1 MKRLLAVLLV
11 LLGLIGLALGRL
23 GETTWAPATET
34 TASVELSDPGPA
46 VVIDPGVLYVGG
58 MEGEVTIEGE
68 SDVSVIT
75 ADNSDIEAYLEDTAY
90 TRITGASDWST
101 LSTEAVHPDGETEIS
116 SPTDSD
122 LWRTVDTSASPYT
135 LEVADFAAQ
144 EHGENK
150 QAYRS
155 ILVVT
160 DGSAPGADSISIT
173 WPVEAENEWVPFA
186 YAGGAAIAVI
196 GLVLLVV
203 SIGGRRRDEEELDEI
218 GGEDVATDGVD
229 ETDAPFAGG
238 ATAPAAAGA
247 GAMAA
252 PEADDDVSADE
263 ARVTSAETT
272 DVLPPVDES
281 RTHAPT
287 DDTEVLS
294 AVGRAEERPTD
305 HAEDRSTD
313 HAEDRSTDH
322 AEDRPTGRT
331 ETLAPVDDTEVL
343 APVDGDTDA
352 WGFGRADDAPAH
364 TLGGDSGTAES
375 SDASDGPDATDGSDA
390 SDGFGASD
398 ASEELPGSEDP
409 R

>member
-263 ARVTSAETT
+263 ASVTSAETT

>member
-75 ADNSDIEAYLEDTAY
+75 ADNSDLEAYLEDTAY

-263 ARVTSAETT
+263 ASVTSAETT

-305 HAEDRSTD
+305 HAG
-313 HAEDRSTDH
+313 DRSTDH
-322 AEDRPTGRT
+322 AEDRPTDRT

-352 WGFGRADDAPAH
+352 WGFGRADDVPAH

-375 SDASDGPDATDGSDA
+375 SDASDGPDGSDGSDA

>member
-75 ADNSDIEAYLEDTAY
+75 ADNSDLEAYLEDTAY

-263 ARVTSAETT
+263 ASVTSAETT

>member
-263 ARVTSAETT
+263 ASVTSAETT

-305 HAEDRSTD
+305 HAG
-313 HAEDRSTDH
+313 DRSTDH

-375 SDASDGPDATDGSDA
+375 SDASDGPDGSDGSDA

>member
-263 ARVTSAETT
+263 ASVTSAETT

-305 HAEDRSTD
+305 HAG
-313 HAEDRSTDH
+313 DRSTDH
-322 AEDRPTGRT
+322 AEDRPTDRT

>member
-75 ADNSDIEAYLEDTAY
+75 ADNSDLEAYLEDTAY

-218 GGEDVATDGVD
+218 GDEDVATDGVD
-229 ETDAPFAGG
+229 ETDAPFAGA

-247 GAMAA
+247 GAMVA
-252 PEADDDVSADE
+252 PEADDDVLADE
-263 ARVTSAETT
+263 ASVTSAETT

-294 AVGRAEERPTD
+294 AVGRTEESPTD

>member
-75 ADNSDIEAYLEDTAY
+75 ADNSDLEAYLEDTAY

-135 LEVADFAAQ
+135 LKVADFAAQ

-263 ARVTSAETT
+263 ASVTSAETT

-305 HAEDRSTD
+305 HAG
-313 HAEDRSTDH
+313 DRSTDH
-322 AEDRPTGRT
+322 AEDRPTDRT

-352 WGFGRADDAPAH
+352 WGFGRADDVPAH

-375 SDASDGPDATDGSDA
+375 SDASDGPDGSDGSDA

>member
-263 ARVTSAETT
+263 ASVTSAETT

-305 HAEDRSTD
+305 HAG
-313 HAEDRSTDH
+313 DRSTDH
-322 AEDRPTGRT
+322 AEDRPTDRT

-375 SDASDGPDATDGSDA
+375 SDASDGPDGSDGSDA